1 MKRIRTIALL
11 SLAACVPAVESYAQP
26 LVNQR
31 ETTAPGPSYS
41 RSAGLVIAA
50 PLVIDATVTRATV
63 LPAARATGVSPGH
76 VRFYVQAKVGG
87 LIRGRG
93 GIAPEISY
101 LADVPLDSRGKA
113 PKLKR
118 MRVMLFARP
127 VPGKPGEVQ
136 LVRPDGLLT
145 WSPALDAQVRAIT
158 AEVVQPNAAPAI
170 TGIGSANH
178 VRGSL
183 TGEGETTIF
192 LQTADQ
198 RPVSMTVIRRPGQAP
213 AWSISLSEVVT
224 DTVGE
229 IRRDTLL
236 WYRLACSL
244 PATLPES
251 SLAGVEPADADIA
264 REDYR
269 FVLEQ
274 LGSCAT
280 GV

>member
-1 MKRIRTIALL
+1 MKRIRTIVLL
-11 SLAACVPAVESYAQP
+11 SLAACIPAVESHAQP
-26 LVNQR
+26 LVNQS

-63 LPAARATGVSPGH
+63 LPAERATGVNPGH
-76 VRFYVQAKVGG
+76 ARFYVQARVAG
-87 LIRGRG
+87 LIRGSG
-93 GIAPEISY
+93 GVAAEVAY
-101 LADVPLDSRGKA
+101 LADVPLDSRGRA

-118 MRVMLFARP
+118 MRVMLFARA

-136 LVRPDGLLT
+136 LVRPDGQIT
-145 WSPALDAQVRAIT
+145 WSPALDAQVRAIA
-158 AEVVQPNAAPAI
+158 AEAVRPDAAPSI
-170 TGIGSANH
+170 TGVGSANH

-183 TGEGETTIF
+183 TGEGESTIF

-198 RPVSMTVIRRPGQAP
+198 RPVSLTVIRRPGQAP
-213 AWSISLSEVVT
+213 AWSVSLSEVVT

-251 SLAGVEPADADIA
+251 SLAGVEPGDADIA

-269 FVLEQ
+269 FVLDQ
-274 LGSCAT
+274 LGPCAT